1 MGSGVG
7 SRGSDV
13 TARPRA
19 PMSASRAGA
28 QVRGE
33 ARGQEAGAK
42 RRDCAA
48 RGSAAGFPGGGMAS
62 PTERRGLGQGWR
74 QGRAATDALLG
85 PEVWTPR
92 RGWAARV

>member
-7 SRGSDV
+7 ARGSDV

-42 RRDCAA
+42 QRDCAA
-48 RGSAAGFPGGGMAS
+48 RGSAAGFPGGGRAS
-62 PTERRGLGQGWR
+62 PTERRGRGRGWR
-74 QGRAATDALLG
+74 QGRAAADALLG
-85 PEVWTPR
+85 PEV
-92 RGWAARV
+92 